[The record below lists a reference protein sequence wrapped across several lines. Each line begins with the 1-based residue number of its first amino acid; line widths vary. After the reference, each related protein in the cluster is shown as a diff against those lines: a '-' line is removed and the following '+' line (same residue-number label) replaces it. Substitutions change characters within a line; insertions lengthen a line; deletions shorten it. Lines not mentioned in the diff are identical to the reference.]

1 MAKSSGNSKQF
12 LPFTQP
18 LIIEFPGQLTVR
30 LKDSICQEL
39 PEIRKHLYD
48 GKSCARKIKN
58 TVPHDLGDPAEDP
71 WQQINAYPIHD
82 VSEWRDLNTKFILQ
96 VYRDYYTLNEFE
108 LLSADNASKFSSIE
122 FIDKESLMGEMY
134 ILDNRN
140 RMGDDKSKFECFY

>member
-1 MAKSSGNSKQF
+1 M
-12 LPFTQP
+12 
-18 LIIEFPGQLTVR
+18 
-30 LKDSICQEL
+30 
-39 PEIRKHLYD
+39 RKHLYD
-48 GKSCARKIKN
+48 GKCCARKIKN
-58 TVPHDLGDPAEDP
+58 TVPHDLGDPSEDP

-140 RMGDDKSKFECFY
+140 RMGDDKSKFSLHVLTAEQLVELTFSINRQEICFNVHQRDEWESLFNERDEIP